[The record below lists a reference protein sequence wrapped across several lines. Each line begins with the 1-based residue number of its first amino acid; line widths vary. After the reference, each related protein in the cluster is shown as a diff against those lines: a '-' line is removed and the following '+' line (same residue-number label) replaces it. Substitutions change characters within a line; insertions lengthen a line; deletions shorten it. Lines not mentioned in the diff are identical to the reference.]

1 MDSLGTE
8 AFWLGSPVTSSVPLH
23 RKSRLQ
29 PSGENLGL
37 SSFWASSH
45 MRDLERVTFYNDPT
59 TFRSGR
65 KFSTSSPWLFV
76 LFESGPVPAASG
88 LHGSERPTHGA
99 PPRVPDSGAPL
110 SSGLRGC
117 RVIGGFPSDPRVVS
131 SPGLSFLFPRRETHN
146 VPVTERIPE
155 SLAQIIGD
163 RQPQRSPG
171 RGPFT
176 GGQQS

>member
-1 MDSLGTE
+1 MTLRG
-8 AFWLGSPVTSSVPLH
+8 LH
-23 RKSRLQ
+23 
-29 PSGENLGL
+29 
-37 SSFWASSH
+37 F
-45 MRDLERVTFYNDPT
+45 NDPT

-171 RGPFT
+171 QRSIYVRPT
-176 GGQQS
+176 ELKTQDPSWAWPLSKPVRLVITISYSLP